1 MISKWWKGIEKVE
14 WYAAHV
20 IVYTKFLDEV
30 QDKYPV
36 WEKIILIASNSSDLA
51 YQEAE
56 RIARNEY
63 DTTRTFTWEGRP
75 ARWVFAGVRKLI
87 ECQQTV
93 IVAGDDDDTFQP
105 GHGTEITYSQME
117 VDSEESLSK
126 LIEGEPVTVLY
137 EE

>member
-1 MISKWWKGIEKVE
+1 VE

-63 DTTRTFTWEGRP
+63 DTTGTFTWEGRP

-93 IVAGDDDDTFQP
+93 IVAGNDDDIFQP